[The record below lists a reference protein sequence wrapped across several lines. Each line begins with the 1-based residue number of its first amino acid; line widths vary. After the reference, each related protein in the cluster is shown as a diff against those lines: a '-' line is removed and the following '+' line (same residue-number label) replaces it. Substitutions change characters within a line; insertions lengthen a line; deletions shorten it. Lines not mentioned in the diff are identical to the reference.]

1 MRNRAGY
8 TVLELTIVCT
18 TVGLIMAIVVPSVK
32 GMSSAAEMGT
42 LQQTIA
48 SYATVAREAAVQRGR
63 PTTLSVMDDSVWVT
77 TTNAAGATVILR
89 NKVGVDP
96 STGITLQKDN
106 DVITF
111 DRRGYTNVTTSNK
124 AKFIIRHGTARD
136 TVCITRGGQVKIRG
150 CA

>member
-18 TVGLIMAIVVPSVK
+18 TVGLIMAIVVPNVK
-32 GMSSAAEMGT
+32 GMSSSAEMGT

-48 SYATVAREAAVQRGR
+48 SYATVARESAVQRGR
-63 PTTLSVMDDSVWVT
+63 TTTLNVVDDSVWVT
-77 TTNAAGATVILR
+77 TTDAAGATVILR

-96 STGITLQKDN
+96 RTGIALQKDN

-111 DRRGYTNVTTSNK
+111 DRRGYTNIGSGNGT
-124 AKFIIRHGTARD
+124 KFIIRHGQARD
-136 TVCITRGGQVKIRG
+136 TVCITRGGRVKIRG